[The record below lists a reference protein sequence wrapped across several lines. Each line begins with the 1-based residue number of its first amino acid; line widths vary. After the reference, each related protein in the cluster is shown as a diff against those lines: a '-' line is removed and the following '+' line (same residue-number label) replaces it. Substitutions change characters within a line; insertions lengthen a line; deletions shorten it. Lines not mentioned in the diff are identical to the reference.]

1 MSSEELGAIVL
12 GLGYLAL
19 LLGAVR
25 VFGLRRVVMFFL
37 LVAFAAVVV
46 AFKTLS
52 VVAGS
57 RRY

>member
-1 MSSEELGAIVL
+1 MSSEELGAIAF

-19 LLGAVR
+19 LVGAVR
-25 VFGLRRVVMFFL
+25 TFGFGRVLMFFL
-37 LVAFAAVVV
+37 WVLLAAVLV

-52 VVAGS
+52 VVTGF